1 MYTYVSEG
9 ANKTYTSKE
18 IAWLTCVYFTLQ
30 THNHNQQTKF
40 RVPHVLLCPHSAL
53 ADDGHS
59 PTFIYKWPYSWVFH
73 RQKKKMCQIA
83 LETFRFSCE
92 VSVIAQ
98 CWILYWLCRCC
109 PWRGGWAAVSGA
121 PSSRSAGWT
130 WCGPFLASGLLPGT
144 KAHSSVST
152 ERLSDRTWRRQ
163 NIKRSPLKQK
173 QP

>member
-1 MYTYVSEG
+1 MWAKGQIKHTHRKKSHGCRVC
-9 ANKTYTSKE
+9 TSPFKH
-18 IAWLTCVYFTLQ
+18 IT
-30 THNHNQQTKF
+30 NQETKF
-40 RVPHVLLCPHSAL
+40 CVPHILHCPHSVL
-53 ADDGHS
+53 AGDGHS

-73 RQKKKMCQIA
+73 RQKKMRQIA

-98 CWILYWLCRCC
+98 CWILYWLCHCC

-130 WCGPFLASGLLPGT
+130 WCGPFLASGLLPVT
-144 KAHSSVST
+144 KTYSSVST
-152 ERLSDRTWRRQ
+152 ERLSDRTWRQQ

-173 QP
+173 QL